1 LKRKK
6 FGERKSAGRLVEFCA
21 QIVVMF
27 GRSKAIHLVT
37 YFGVLDVGVGEWNAQ
52 MFGRRCNA

>member
-1 LKRKK
+1 MKRKK

-37 YFGVLDVGVGEWNAQ
+37 YFGA
-52 MFGRRCNA
+52 